1 MKTLTVAVRPI
12 YGARMGLS
20 VLYLYRGKRLHGTA
34 EPVQWGQRSRD
45 DALLFA
51 RRRGFTRVRFD
62 IADDYYREPRVSV
75 AELAA
80 VRFPD
85 SELIA
90 QIPRVAWM
98 GGEAPPRKSRDLSRR
113 ARALVREAFRESMRA
128 SVDYWGDGAALC
140 YRGDR
145 KSTLGNARI
154 QWRRAIADAF
164 ASVESAHRARLYQ
177 TPGAQ
182 P

>member
-1 MKTLTVAVRPI
+1 MKTLTVSVRPI
-12 YGARMGLS
+12 YGCRMGLS
-20 VLYLYRGKRLHGTA
+20 VLYLYRGSRLYHANLICWRTTD
-34 EPVQWGQRSRD
+34 RD
-45 DALLFA
+45 AALLFA

-62 IADDYYREPRVSV
+62 VADDFGVTPLMSV
-75 AELAA
+75 AELDS

-98 GGEAPPRKSRDLSRR
+98 GGAPPPRKSRDLSPR
-113 ARALVREAFRESMRA
+113 ALGLVREAFRESMRA

-145 KSTLGNARI
+145 KSTLDNARI

-164 ASVESAHRARLYQ
+164 ASIEAAHSARLYQ
-177 TPGAQ
+177 TPEG
-182 P
+182 

>member
-1 MKTLTVAVRPI
+1 MKTLTVSVRPI
-12 YGARMGLS
+12 YGCRVGLS
-20 VLYLYRGKRLHGTA
+20 ILYLYRGKRLHHA
-34 EPVQWGQRSRD
+34 NVVQWTKSDRD
-45 DALLFA
+45 AALIFA

-62 IADDYYREPRVSV
+62 WADDFGVVPRVSV
-75 AELAA
+75 TDIAS

-90 QIPRVAWM
+90 QIPRVAWT
-98 GGEAPPRKSRDLSRR
+98 GGDAPPRKSRELSRR

-145 KSTLGNARI
+145 KSTLDNARI
-154 QWRRAIADAF
+154 QWRRAIADAY
-164 ASVESAHRARLYQ
+164 ASIEAAHRARLYT
-177 TPGAQ
+177 TPEAA
-182 P
+182 